1 MDALTFST
9 FFKWTLIELQMLT
22 CGVNIFLSI
31 QMISISRVLVEEV
44 KTLHHVTIADKFLL
58 PLGRSFCVRLV
69 ILTTK
74 TSGLPSSMR
83 ILMMKWIVMMMM
95 DTSKPYHYLFHAD
108 DQIPTYINLH
118 LFFYGLNITLNYV
131 ITNIHLQ
138 ATTNL
143 LVNNCDEITRG
154 YFK

>member
-44 KTLHHVTIADKFLL
+44 KTLHPVTIADKFLL
-58 PLGRSFCVRLV
+58 PLGRSFYARLV

-74 TSGLPSSMR
+74 TSGLPSSM
-83 ILMMKWIVMMMM
+83 MMKWIVMMMM

-118 LFFYGLNITLNYV
+118 IFFYGLNITVNYV
-131 ITNIHLQ
+131 TTYTHLQ

-154 YFK
+154 YFKLL